1 MSTRSPLRTPF
12 RLSTLANR
20 QTSRCSCL
28 YVNTRS
34 SPGLPS
40 VAGSPSQISAALF
53 AVGVPSHLSRQLSLT
68 LSRPPTN
75 HFAKGSFHCSTF
87 FHGLYHT
94 SSLFACFDQNLS
106 GDLMESL

>member
-53 AVGVPSHLSRQLSLT
+53 AVGVPNHLSRQLSLT

-75 HFAKGSFHCSTF
+75 HLANGSFHNSTF
-87 FHGLYHT
+87 FHGLNQT
-94 SSLFACFDQNLS
+94 SSCFAWLAQNRS
-106 GDLMESL
+106 GDEI